1 MDDTWSGDDYAR
13 HSSLQAAMA
22 DELLSA
28 LPLRGDEQLLDV
40 GCGDGKLTARIAK
53 MLPRGAVLGVD
64 ASADMVAYAQRQ
76 FGAADWPN
84 LRFEVA
90 DARRL
95 GFGPRF
101 DRVVSFNALH
111 WVVQQDEALRGIRSA
126 LKPQG
131 QAHLRLVT
139 RGELTSLEEVAEAVR
154 REPAWSADFGGFA
167 DPYLRLDAAQY
178 AALAT
183 RLGLRLLSSHSR
195 MKRWDFGSEEAFFGF
210 CNAGFGAWTHGLP
223 PARRPEFVQAVMQRY
238 LAVVDA
244 AFGERWTF
252 HFMQTDVVLALA

>member
-1 MDDTWSGDDYAR
+1 MADTWSGADYAR

-22 DELLSA
+22 DEVLSA

-40 GCGDGKLTARIAK
+40 GCGDGKLTARIAEK
-53 MLPRGAVLGVD
+53 LPRGMVLGVD
-64 ASADMVAYAQRQ
+64 ASADMVAYAQQQ
-76 FGAADWPN
+76 FGGDAWPN
-84 LRFEVA
+84 LRFDVV

-95 GFGPRF
+95 DHGPRF

-111 WVVQQDEALRGIRSA
+111 WVPQQDLALAGIRRA

-131 QAHLRLVT
+131 RAHLRLVT
-139 RGELTSLEEVAEAVR
+139 RCELTSLEEVAETVR
-154 REPAWSADFGGFA
+154 QEPAWATAFSGFA

-178 AALAT
+178 AALASS
-183 RLGLRLLSSHSR
+183 LGLQLLSSHSAI
-195 MKRWDFGSEEAFFGF
+195 KRWDFGSEEAFFGF

-223 PARRPEFVQAVMQRY
+223 PARQREFVQAVMQRY
-238 LAVVDA
+238 LAVIDA

-252 HFMQTDVVLALA
+252 HFMQTDLVLAPA